1 MAVLGPNIHK
11 EVNIKTVQADE
22 LLLYLL
28 TAKEA
33 GLAICR
39 GSSVLPLII
48 SQHMDILT
56 ESYGFS
62 LHS

>member
-1 MAVLGPNIHK
+1 M
-11 EVNIKTVQADE
+11 NIKTVQADE

-48 SQHMDILT
+48 SQHMEIFPD
-56 ESYGFS
+56 S
-62 LHS
+62 